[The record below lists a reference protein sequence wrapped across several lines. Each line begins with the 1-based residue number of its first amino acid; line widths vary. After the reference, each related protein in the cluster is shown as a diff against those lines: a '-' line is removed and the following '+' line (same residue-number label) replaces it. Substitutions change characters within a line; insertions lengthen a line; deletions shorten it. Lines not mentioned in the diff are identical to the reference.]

1 MKAISLFL
9 ISILCTTN
17 MVLAQDNQT
26 ETETEATVVEKFK
39 SVVKNANN
47 YQQYKVIEKTEINA
61 TIDLVEKAVTD
72 YEATIAELEKN
83 INTQNSEISSLKDEV
98 ASLNSQLT
106 DLQNQK
112 DEMRLFGFAF
122 TKSGYNTMMWS
133 IAGVLV
139 LLLLIFIYKYN
150 RSMVLTRQ
158 ARENLKNL
166 DEDYEEYKRVAL
178 EKQQKLGRQLQ
189 DEKNKVQKMNK
200 GGQKQQ

>member
-1 MKAISLFL
+1 MKALSLFL
-9 ISILCTTN
+9 ISILFTTN
-17 MVLAQDNQT
+17 SILAQDNQT
-26 ETETEATVVEKFK
+26 ETEVKPTVVEKFK
-39 SVVKNANN
+39 SVVEDANN

-61 TIDLVEKAVTD
+61 TIDLVEKAIND
-72 YEATIAELEKN
+72 YEAKIADLEKN

-98 ASLNSQLT
+98 SDLKAQLT
-106 DLQNQK
+106 ELQNEK
-112 DEMRLFGFAF
+112 DEMRLFGLAF
-122 TKSGYNTMMWS
+122 TKAKYNIIMWS
-133 IAGVLV
+133 IVAVLI

-150 RSMVLTRQ
+150 RSMALTRQ

-200 GGQKQQ
+200 GGQKKQ